1 MFETVTQKND
11 KFSKDREMMEKIQ
24 NVEYYDDHNDG
35 K

>member
-11 KFSKDREMMEKIQ
+11 KFSKDREMMERVKG
-24 NVEYYDDHNDG
+24 VEYYDDINDG